1 MTGPGLGRR
10 LDGKRALVVRGGW
23 DGHMPVAASDRYAR
37 VLRDWGV
44 EVTVSGS
51 LDCYLDEARLAVTDL
66 VVQCWTMGTISSQQA
81 GGLSRAVRSGTG
93 LAGWHGG
100 IVDAFR
106 AEPAYS
112 LVTGGQFVYHPR
124 GSVRYE
130 VRPVAGRAGHPV
142 LAGLEAFTIT
152 TEQYYVHVDPGND
165 VLAVTD
171 VVADPGC
178 PDLAGVVM
186 PVTWT
191 RRWGTG
197 RVFVTTIGHSVAD
210 LEVPQVD
217 AMIRAGMAWAAR

>member
-1 MTGPGLGRR
+1 MTGQGLRR
-10 LDGKRALVVRGGW
+10 GHEGKRALVVRGGW
-23 DGHMPVAASDRYAR
+23 EGHVPVPASDRYAR
-37 VLRDWGV
+37 VLRESGF
-44 EVTVSGS
+44 EVTLSDS
-51 LDCYLDEARLAVTDL
+51 LDSYLDEAQLAAADL
-66 VVQCWTMGTISSQQA
+66 VVQCWTMGTMSSQQA
-81 GGLSRAVRSGTG
+81 DGLSRAVRSGTG
-93 LAGWHGG
+93 FAGWHGG

-106 AEPAYS
+106 GEPLYS

-124 GSVRYE
+124 GFVRYQ
-130 VRPVAGRAGHPV
+130 VRPVADRADHPV
-142 LAGLEAFTIT
+142 LAGVEAFTIT
-152 TEQYYVHVDPGND
+152 TEQYYVHVDPGID

-171 VVADPGC
+171 FVADPAY

-197 RVFVTTIGHSVAD
+197 RVFVTTIGHSVSD